1 LRILH
6 AVLSGGFYGSER
18 YCIDL
23 AIAQVR
29 AGHDVAVLIR
39 DRASDCARQFHRSV
53 AQAESAG
60 AFAGTLRIV
69 NLPRTLP
76 NWLQRPAA
84 GIVLRQ
90 FRPDV
95 VHSHLNPAARRVGG
109 PAQRL
114 GIAHVMTL
122 HLDYD
127 PNEHAAIDGLIAL
140 SARQR
145 AGIAPGFAGAVTVVW
160 NWLPSRVADALTRV
174 AGPEVAGLRRRW
186 RAEDDAVVFG
196 SVGRLTGAKGMD
208 VLIRAFRSAFADGK
222 APVRLVLVGDGEARG
237 DLERLAGGDER
248 VVFAGHQEDIAP
260 FYRAF
265 DVFVSAAR
273 FEPFGLAIVEA
284 MAAGC
289 RLVVTSTDGPAE
301 FVTDARVLWAA
312 PGRDDELAAQLLAAV
327 AHRRE
332 RWRYDLAP
340 FTIERAAAEIEGFYR
355 KVAGASDS
363 VISS

>member
-6 AVLSGGFYGSER
+6 AVLSDGFYGSER

-23 AIAQVR
+23 AIAQAR
-29 AGHDVAVLIR
+29 AGHHVAILIR

-53 AQAESAG
+53 ALAESVG
-60 AFAGTLRIV
+60 AFAGS
-69 NLPRTLP
+69 LPD
-76 NWLQRPAA
+76 WLQRPAA
-84 GIVLRQ
+84 GILLRR
-90 FRPDV
+90 FAPDV
-95 VHSHLNPAARRVGG
+95 VHSHLNPAARRIGG

-122 HLDYD
+122 HLDFD

-145 AGIAPGFAGAVTVVW
+145 ARIAPGYAGAVTVVW
-160 NWLPSRVADALTRV
+160 NWLPSRIADALIRIT
-174 AGPEVAGLRRRW
+174 AAEVTDLRRRW
-186 RAEDDAVVFG
+186 RAEDDAIVFG

-208 VLIRAFRSAFADGK
+208 VLIRAFRSAFAHGK
-222 APVRLVLVGDGEARG
+222 AAARLVLVGDGEARS

-248 VVFAGHQEDIAP
+248 IVFAGHLDDIAP

-284 MAAGC
+284 MGAGC
-289 RLVVTSTDGPAE
+289 RLVVTSTDGPSE
-301 FVTDARVLWAA
+301 FVTDARVLWAT

-327 AHRRE
+327 VHRRE

-340 FTIERAAAEIEGFYR
+340 FTVERAAAEIEAFYR
-355 KVAGASDS
+355 QVARASGS